1 MMTYAQASAW
11 LDSQPGTAADRETAI
26 RRRMARGQAP
36 APAARVHA
44 ARQARPVG
52 NPAADLAA
60 AGRAVARLAAARE
73 RAELAAARN
82 RRMAA

>member
-26 RRRMARGQAP
+26 RRRMARGQ